1 MSLRRFASGSK
12 GSVASL
18 ATGGGV
24 GALSGYALSAVPW
37 LGQAWWTMPTALA
50 LLGHFLKRKNPT
62 IGGALLGVSGYWA
75 YTGFMANKATTT
87 AKGFIDA
94 GFIDAG
100 AVGRYAPG
108 GSDAGALGGVSYN
121 DNIGTAAAPALGT
134 AQAAMLMGTSN
145 GGAMGYDDSAELL
158 EAYGL
163 SD

>member
-1 MSLRRFASGSK
+1 MSLRRFASGGK
-12 GSVASL
+12 GSLASL

-37 LGQAWWTMPTALA
+37 LGKAWWTMPAALA

-62 IGGALLGVSGYWA
+62 IGGALLGVGGYWA
-75 YTGFMANKATTT
+75 YTGFMAKTTT
-87 AKGFIDA
+87 QGFIDA

-100 AVGRYAPG
+100 RYQPG
-108 GSDAGALGGVSYN
+108 GSDAGTLGGVSYN
-121 DNIGTAAAPALGT
+121 DNVGTAAAPALGT

-145 GGAMGYDDSAELL
+145 GGAMGMDTGELL
-158 EAYGL
+158 GMDEAYGL